1 MSFSPD
7 FRLWG
12 GGTMT
17 AQNQRLVYY
26 PMLKSGDF
34 DMLKSQFDFYLR
46 SQGNAELRSKLY
58 WNHGGACFTEQIEN
72 FGLPDITEYNLD
84 RPAGYNPGME
94 YNAWLE
100 YLWETVFEFCQMML
114 ETERYE
120 GRDIKEYIP
129 FIESCLSFYD
139 EHYQQLAKQRGTK
152 PFDEKGHYIL
162 YPTSAAETYKMTY
175 NSTTV
180 ISALKTIL
188 ERMLELPGNYLD
200 STARRKWTIM
210 LTRIPPIPFQQ
221 YDGHKTIAPAE
232 TWQRIQNSEIPQ
244 LYPVFPWGI
253 YGVGKPDLDIA
264 VNTYKY
270 DPKAIKEHSYIGWKQ
285 SNIFAARLGLTNE
298 AAELT
303 RLKFKDGPHRFPS
316 FWGPGF
322 DWTPDHNWGGSAM
335 IGLQEMLLQVDGK
348 KIYLLPAW
356 PKDWNVHFKLH
367 APYNTTVEAVVKD
380 GKVETL
386 KVTPESRTADVIMMK

>member
-1 MSFSPD
+1 
-7 FRLWG
+7 
-12 GGTMT
+12 
-17 AQNQRLVYY
+17 
-26 PMLKSGDF
+26 
-34 DMLKSQFDFYLR
+34 
-46 SQGNAELRSKLY
+46 
-58 WNHGGACFTEQIEN
+58 
-72 FGLPDITEYNLD
+72 
-84 RPAGYNPGME
+84 
-94 YNAWLE
+94 
-100 YLWETVFEFCQMML
+100 
-114 ETERYE
+114 
-120 GRDIKEYIP
+120 
-129 FIESCLSFYD
+129 
-139 EHYQQLAKQRGTK
+139 
-152 PFDEKGHYIL
+152 
-162 YPTSAAETYKMTY
+162 
-175 NSTTV
+175 
-180 ISALKTIL
+180 
-188 ERMLELPGNYLD
+188 
-200 STARRKWTIM
+200 M